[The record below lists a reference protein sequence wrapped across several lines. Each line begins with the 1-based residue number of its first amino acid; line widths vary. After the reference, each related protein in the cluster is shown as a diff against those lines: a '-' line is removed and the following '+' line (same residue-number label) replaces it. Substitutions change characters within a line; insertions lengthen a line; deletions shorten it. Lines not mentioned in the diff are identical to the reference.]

1 MKKIVY
7 FHGFA
12 SSGAS
17 GTVALLRRE
26 LLADD
31 VRVVAPDIPVDPA
44 EALPMLKAL
53 VTKEAPDLV
62 VGTSMGGA
70 YAQQMRGVERICV
83 NPSFDTSR
91 LFHVLHV
98 GKYKWLNERRDG
110 SVEFHVYKE
119 TIEHFREMEAHQF
132 DDIPEE
138 DTLFC
143 HGLFG
148 DQDELTAG
156 GREIFERH
164 FPGMSRS
171 FPGGHRLN
179 ADTVKSAL
187 LPLIREL
194 LSL

>member
-26 LLADD
+26 LLASD

-53 VTKEAPDLV
+53 VAKEAPDLV

-70 YAQQMRGVERICV
+70 YAQQMRGIERICV

-98 GKYKWLNERRDG
+98 GKY
-110 SVEFHVYKE
+110 
-119 TIEHFREMEAHQF
+119 
-132 DDIPEE
+132 
-138 DTLFC
+138 
-143 HGLFG
+143 
-148 DQDELTAG
+148 
-156 GREIFERH
+156 
-164 FPGMSRS
+164 
-171 FPGGHRLN
+171 
-179 ADTVKSAL
+179 
-187 LPLIREL
+187 
-194 LSL
+194 

>member
-1 MKKIVY
+1 MQKEYPFVDSLETLQAEIDRVSAV
-7 FHGFA
+7 GGSGGRV
-12 SSGAS
+12 SSVSTGSEGSVS
-17 GTVALLRRE
+17 GGSVGRG
-26 LLADD
+26 
-31 VRVVAPDIPVDPA
+31 RVGR
-44 EALPMLKAL
+44 
-53 VTKEAPDLV
+53 T

-171 FPGGHRLN
+171 FAGGHRLN
-179 ADTVKSAL
+179 AETVKLAL

>member
-1 MKKIVY
+1 MWYNSHPYGEEEMRFTSTRSSIVADSL
-7 FHGFA
+7 H
-12 SSGAS
+12 
-17 GTVALLRRE
+17 TVLRD
-26 LLADD
+26 L
-31 VRVVAPDIPVDPA
+31 APDGGLYVPEEVPRFPSLAAADCLAGP
-44 EALPMLKAL
+44 ERMALGAL
-53 VTKEAPDLV
+53 
-62 VGTSMGGA
+62 
-70 YAQQMRGVERICV
+70 
-83 NPSFDTSR
+83 
-91 LFHVLHV
+91 
-98 GKYKWLNERRDG
+98 
-110 SVEFHVYKE
+110 
-119 TIEHFREMEAHQF
+119 F

-171 FPGGHRLN
+171 FSGGHRLN

>member
-1 MKKIVY
+1 
-7 FHGFA
+7 
-12 SSGAS
+12 
-17 GTVALLRRE
+17 
-26 LLADD
+26 
-31 VRVVAPDIPVDPA
+31 
-44 EALPMLKAL
+44 
-53 VTKEAPDLV
+53 
-62 VGTSMGGA
+62 
-70 YAQQMRGVERICV
+70 
-83 NPSFDTSR
+83 
-91 LFHVLHV
+91 
-98 GKYKWLNERRDG
+98 
-110 SVEFHVYKE
+110 
-119 TIEHFREMEAHQF
+119 MEAHQF

-171 FPGGHRLN
+171 FAGGHRLN